1 MKQMLNLDQH
11 WRTFRLG
18 TMSSRTVL
26 TFSTVNSGVSW
37 STVGTGI
44 SSTLR
49 LVEDVTG
56 DGAAVVVVVVVV
68 VIVVVGGGV
77 VEVVVVVDLAFLL
90 LPPDGLSVAPDEPRR
105 PFWNLRPVTL
115 LM

>member
-26 TFSTVNSGVSW
+26 TFSTVNSGVSF

-49 LVEDVTG
+49 LDVTG
-56 DGAAVVVVVVVV
+56 DGAAVVVVEVVVV
-68 VIVVVGGGV
+68 VIVVDVGGV

-90 LPPDGLSVAPDEPRR
+90 LAPDGLSAAPDEPRR